1 MGFGRRTRGAYKV
14 ESNDSPEIPDK
25 KAKFI
30 IWVRSR
36 TTAAVVPSQ
45 CHREGKRSTKVNDTW
60 RINSI
65 NLFVCAF
72 PPEFVCVSVCV
83 CGGGGRREDRER
95 KTERQRQRRF
105 EHVYVSIII
114 VTICG
119 ALPQEIFTQKCLNTT
134 IISFCLYFRL
144 RSLL

>member
-1 MGFGRRTRGAYKV
+1 M

-45 CHREGKRSTKVNDTW
+45 CHREGKRSTKVDDT
-60 RINSI
+60 RGMNSI

-72 PPEFVCVSVCV
+72 PPVFVCVCV
-83 CGGGGRREDRER
+83 CGEGGWQRTERER
-95 KTERQRQRRF
+95 EK
-105 EHVYVSIII
+105 V
-114 VTICG
+114 
-119 ALPQEIFTQKCLNTT
+119 
-134 IISFCLYFRL
+134 
-144 RSLL
+144 

>member
-1 MGFGRRTRGAYKV
+1 M
-14 ESNDSPEIPDK
+14 ESNGNPEIPDK

-45 CHREGKRSTKVNDTW
+45 CHREGKRSTKVDDT
-60 RINSI
+60 RRMNSI

-83 CGGGGRREDRER
+83 CVGGGLERGQREKDRE
-95 KTERQRQRRF
+95 TET
-105 EHVYVSIII
+105 EKV
-114 VTICG
+114 
-119 ALPQEIFTQKCLNTT
+119 
-134 IISFCLYFRL
+134 
-144 RSLL
+144 

>member
-1 MGFGRRTRGAYKV
+1 M
-14 ESNDSPEIPDK
+14 ESNGNPEIPDK

-45 CHREGKRSTKVNDTW
+45 CHREGKRSTKMDDT
-60 RINSI
+60 RRMNSI

-72 PPEFVCVSVCV
+72 PPVFVCV
-83 CGGGGRREDRER
+83 GGGGVGGEWGRGGER
-95 KTERQRQRRF
+95 TERETEVRTCLRVF
-105 EHVYVSIII
+105 III
-114 VTICG
+114 FTICG
-119 ALPQEIFTQKCLNTT
+119 ALPQEIFTQKCLNTAS
-134 IISFCLYFRL
+134 ISFCLYFRF